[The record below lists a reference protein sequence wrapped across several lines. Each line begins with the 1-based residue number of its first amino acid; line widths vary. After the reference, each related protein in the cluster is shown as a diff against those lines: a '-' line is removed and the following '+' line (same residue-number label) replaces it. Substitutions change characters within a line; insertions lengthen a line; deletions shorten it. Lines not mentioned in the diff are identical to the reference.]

1 MELLYDSVLLAL
13 SEFIRAEAMAIMN
26 RVLKRE
32 PESKRDLLAYMVE

>member
-1 MELLYDSVLLAL
+1 MLYDSVPLAL
-13 SEFIRAEAMAIMN
+13 SELIRAEAMAIVN